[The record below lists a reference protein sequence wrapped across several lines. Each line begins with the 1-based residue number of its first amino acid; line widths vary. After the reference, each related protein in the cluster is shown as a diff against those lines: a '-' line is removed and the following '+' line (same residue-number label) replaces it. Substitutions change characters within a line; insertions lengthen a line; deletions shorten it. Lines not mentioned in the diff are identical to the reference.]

1 MSMETLIFDTLKTIV
16 ANRVY
21 PGVAAEGVGAAPYIT
36 WSASGGQA
44 LNFDDGA
51 QPSKENARLQIN
63 VWATT
68 IIEAKSIAQRAETAL
83 RGAPALSTTVLTGIA
98 TRQDAETKRHGTYQ
112 FFSCWADISA

>member
-1 MSMETLIFDTLKTIV
+1 METELFDALKAIV

-21 PGVAAEGVGAAPYIT
+21 PAAAPEGGGSAPYIT
-36 WSASGGQA
+36 WRASGGQA
-44 LNFDDGA
+44 VNFQDGS

-68 IIEAKSIAQRAETAL
+68 IIEAKQIAQRAETAL
-83 RGAPALSTTVLTGIA
+83 RAAPALSTTVLTGMF
-98 TRQDAETKRHGTYQ
+98 TRHDEETKRHGTYQ